1 MNLQLLSCET
11 STISPKTLQAQ
22 QPWHTNNI
30 SLQYC
35 PTSHISAYLHFIM
48 LFLVRQPF
56 KYVKHNYQALKVT
69 NSFGIFSPQWKICL
83 YHGYEI
89 PLHNN
94 FQQPGLADLVPHP
107 KWQLILLSVWQS
119 FLAELILIFNV
130 FKYNSSFY
138 QQVGS
143 GAKGLYKNLAELR
156 LLVML
161 RARCFRSTT
170 DNHKLE
176 CYKQNKPLTVSL
188 APL

>member
-1 MNLQLLSCET
+1 MRLLPSHQKLYRPNNPGIPIT
-11 STISPKTLQAQ
+11 SAYNIALH
-22 QPWHTNNI
+22 HTF
-30 SLQYC
+30 L
-35 PTSHISAYLHFIM
+35 HISISSCSS
-48 LFLVRQPF
+48 LVRQPF

-94 FQQPGLADLVPHP
+94 FQQPWLADLVPHP

-176 CYKQNKPLTVSL
+176 CLKQNKPLTVSL